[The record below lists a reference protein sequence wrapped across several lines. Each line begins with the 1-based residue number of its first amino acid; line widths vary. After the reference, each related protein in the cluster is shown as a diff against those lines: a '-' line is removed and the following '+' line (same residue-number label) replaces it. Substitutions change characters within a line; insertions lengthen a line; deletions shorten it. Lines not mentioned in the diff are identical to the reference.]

1 MPTPSHDHFSPHV
14 RMELLRGL
22 QTWCTGL
29 GVVVLALALMALTN
43 TLSNPKTWTSAFN
56 ALAASGAFVQY
67 AGWLAAVGGLFLL
80 IALLVTFY
88 LERLER

>member
-22 QTWCTGL
+22 RTWCTGL

-43 TLSNPKTWTSAFN
+43 TVSNPKTWTSAFN